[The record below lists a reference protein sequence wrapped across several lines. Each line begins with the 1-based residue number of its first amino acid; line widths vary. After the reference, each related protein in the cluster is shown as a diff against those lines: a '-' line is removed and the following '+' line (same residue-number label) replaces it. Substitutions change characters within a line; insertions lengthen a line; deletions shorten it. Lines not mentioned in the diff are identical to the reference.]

1 MQHHPVCDR
10 QRSAVHPR
18 HPHGTDDEQP
28 ICNYEAQ
35 HRLLDACLVECG
47 RTKVGPHQN
56 RNREQEHGRRHESE
70 RGVTENSLVLLE
82 GQVPEAARKLL
93 TAKAL
98 HDHII
103 RLGRAHTR
111 NTATSVT
118 QNNLRNAPAN
128 VALVYTDRG
137 VEITWKQLD
146 TLANRFANLLCLL
159 GMQMG
164 DVLGIHLPNA
174 PPAGRSGWP
183 AS

>member
-1 MQHHPVCDR
+1 M
-10 QRSAVHPR
+10 
-18 HPHGTDDEQP
+18 
-28 ICNYEAQ
+28 
-35 HRLLDACLVECG
+35 
-47 RTKVGPHQN
+47 
-56 RNREQEHGRRHESE
+56 
-70 RGVTENSLVLLE
+70 
-82 GQVPEAARKLL
+82 
-93 TAKAL
+93 
-98 HDHII
+98 
-103 RLGRAHTR
+103 
-111 NTATSVT
+111 T

-146 TLANRFANLLCLL
+146 TLANRFANLLRVL